1 MEEVGKIQQVPTPQA
16 MTTPEMISNIKILN
30 SEVGNETQTLT
41 EARRERDAENTPKS
55 PKKK

>member
-1 MEEVGKIQQVPTPQA
+1 MEEVGKIQQVPTSQA
-16 MTTPEMISNIKILN
+16 MTTPEMISNIKNLN

-41 EARRERDAENTPKS
+41 EAQREREAENTPKS